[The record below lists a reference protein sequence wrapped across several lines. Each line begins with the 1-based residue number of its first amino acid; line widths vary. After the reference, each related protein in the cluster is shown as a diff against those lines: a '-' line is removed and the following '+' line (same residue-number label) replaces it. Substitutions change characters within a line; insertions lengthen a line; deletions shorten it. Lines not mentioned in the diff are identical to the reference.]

1 VLFVKFIDKRARR
14 ESNPQPS
21 DPKPLWAAEI
31 NTEINKGVGNRDY
44 RRKRALLSSKGRLCD
59 QSSKEIPAVKKH

>member
-1 VLFVKFIDKRARR
+1 
-14 ESNPQPS
+14 
-21 DPKPLWAAEI
+21 
-31 NTEINKGVGNRDY
+31 EINKGVGNRDY